1 MSSSSNSNTL
11 NCKVVM
17 LGEAGVGK
25 TSIINRYISNSFNP
39 QNMSTSGASYVSKTM
54 YFEGSD
60 KNIKFDI
67 WDTAGQEKFRS
78 LTKIFYKETNVAVLV
93 YDITRKESYDEI
105 VNYWFNQIK
114 EHSPKKT
121 SKLLFRKFFSNRNSS
136 Q

>member
-1 MSSSSNSNTL
+1 
-11 NCKVVM
+11 M

-54 YFEGSD
+54 YFEGTD

-105 VNYWFNQIK
+105 VNYWCNQIK

-121 SKLLFRKFFSNRNSS
+121 SKNILANIN